1 MKHIAI
7 IPNNSK
13 DIGLANT
20 KRLVEFLCKK
30 TKDTGVVLYME
41 NSYEVIGMNV
51 NYVPSSVL
59 YDKTDYAVVLGGDG
73 TILQRAA
80 ECAKRHIP
88 ILGINLGKVGFMAE
102 VEIDDMEKALDKFL
116 AGDFRIEKR
125 MMMKAQI
132 KRDGEVQLAF
142 HALNDVVV
150 SKSVGEKLICMEL
163 LTDGEEVNRYIAD
176 GLIIATP
183 TGSTGYSISAGG
195 PVVDPCMR
203 LYVATPICAHMLSV
217 RSAVLSSDK
226 QINISLDGAYGGS
239 DAVVTADG
247 DIQGYI
253 KDTDEVIIT
262 ESEYDFELV
271 RIGGQSF
278 YDTLIKKLS

>member
-1 MKHIAI
+1 MKRIAI

-13 DIGLANT
+13 DIGLINT
-20 KRLVEFLCKK
+20 KHLVEFLCEKAK
-30 TKDTGVVLYME
+30 SIDIELYME
-41 NSYEVIGMNV
+41 NSYNVIGMNV
-51 NYVPSSVL
+51 SYVPPASIF
-59 YDKTDYAVVLGGDG
+59 DKIDYAVVLGGDG

-88 ILGINLGKVGFMAE
+88 ILGINLGKIGFMAE
-102 VEIDDMEKALDKFL
+102 VEIDDIEKALDKFL
-116 AGDFRIEKR
+116 FDDFRIEKR

-132 KRDGEVQLAF
+132 RRNGKVQFSF

-150 SKSVGEKLICMEL
+150 SKSIGEKLICMEL
-163 LTDGEEVNRYIAD
+163 LTDGEEVNRYMAD

-226 QINISLDGAYGGS
+226 EIKISLDSAYGGT
-239 DAVVTADG
+239 DAIVTADG
-247 DIQGYI
+247 DVQGYI
-253 KDTDEVIIT
+253 KDTDEVVIT
-262 ESEYDFELV
+262 ESEYNFELV

>member
-132 KRDGEVQLAF
+132 KRDGEVQIAF

>member
-1 MKHIAI
+1 MKRIAV

-13 DIGLANT
+13 DIGLVNT
-20 KRLVEFLCKK
+20 KRLVEFLNGKAEIYI
-30 TKDTGVVLYME
+30 DEAYSVL
-41 NSYEVIGMNV
+41 GLNV
-51 NYVPSSVL
+51 NYVAESEIL
-59 YDKTDYAVVLGGDG
+59 DNAEYLIVLGGDG

-80 ECAKRHIP
+80 ECAKRKIP
-88 ILGINLGKVGFMAE
+88 VLGINLGKIGFMTE
-102 VEIDDMEKALDKFL
+102 IEIDDME
-116 AGDFRIEKR
+116 
-125 MMMKAQI
+125 
-132 KRDGEVQLAF
+132 
-142 HALNDVVV
+142 
-150 SKSVGEKLICMEL
+150 GEKLIYMEL
-163 LTDGEEVNRYIAD
+163 STDGVAVNRYTAD

-217 RSAVLSSDK
+217 RSAVLSSNKDIRIK
-226 QINISLDGAYGGS
+226 LDGEYGNA

-253 KDTDEVIIT
+253 KNADEVIIT
-262 ESEYDFELV
+262 ESEYDFELIK
-271 RIGGQSF
+271 IGEQSF

>member
-1 MKHIAI
+1 MKRIAV

-13 DIGLANT
+13 DIGLVNT
-20 KRLVEFLCKK
+20 KRLVEFLNGKAEIYI
-30 TKDTGVVLYME
+30 DEAYSVL
-41 NSYEVIGMNV
+41 GLNV
-51 NYVPSSVL
+51 NYVAESEIL
-59 YDKTDYAVVLGGDG
+59 DNAEYLIVLGGDG

-80 ECAKRHIP
+80 ECAKRKIP
-88 ILGINLGKVGFMAE
+88 VLGINLGKIGFMTE
-102 VEIDDMEKALDKFL
+102 VEIDDMEDAISKFL
-116 AGDFRIEKR
+116 QDDFTIEKR
-125 MMMKAQI
+125 MMMKAEIRKENKIQFS
-132 KRDGEVQLAF
+132 F

-150 SKSVGEKLICMEL
+150 SKVAGEKLIYMEL
-163 LTDGEEVNRYIAD
+163 STDGVAVNRYTAD

-217 RSAVLSSDK
+217 RSAVLSSNKDIRIK
-226 QINISLDGAYGGS
+226 LDGEYGNA

-253 KDTDEVIIT
+253 KNADEVIIT
-262 ESEYDFELV
+262 ESEYDFELIK
-271 RIGGQSF
+271 IGEQSF

>member
-1 MKHIAI
+1 MKRIAI
-7 IPNNSK
+7 IPNIVK
-13 DIGLANT
+13 DIGLINT
-20 KRLVEFLCKK
+20 GRVVEFLHQRAE
-30 TKDTGVVLYME
+30 LYMDE
-41 NSYEVIGMNV
+41 AYSIIGKNV
-51 NYVPSSVL
+51 SYVPSGRIF
-59 YDKTDYAVVLGGDG
+59 DNADYVIVLGGDG

-80 ECAKRHIP
+80 ECAKRKIP
-88 ILGINLGKVGFMAE
+88 VLGINLGRIGFMTE
-102 VEIDDMEKALDKFL
+102 IEIDDMEAALTKFL
-116 AGDFRIEKR
+116 NDDFKTEKR
-125 MMMKAQI
+125 MMMKARVI
-132 KRDGEVQLAF
+132 RSGKLQLSF
-142 HALNDVVV
+142 HALNDIVV
-150 SKSVGEKLICMEL
+150 SKSVGEKLISMQL
-163 LTDGEEVNRYIAD
+163 YTDQEAVNRYTAD

-226 QINISLDGAYGGS
+226 EIKIKLSGDYADS
-239 DAVVTADG
+239 DAVVSADG
-247 DIQGYI
+247 DVQGYI

-271 RIGGQSF
+271 KIGEQSF